1 MTDSLGVAVV
11 PENTPAR
18 ALVASEAE
26 EMGATLLPVT
36 QLADAA
42 LIVVDVADA
51 AAFDL
56 VIALRKR
63 EVRRLA
69 WVIGILPA
77 SAPTASLPPELDDFV
92 VASMLE
98 SLPARLRISAQ
109 RLATRRD
116 AIARERDLSLLLDLN
131 ARFAAALDVEEL
143 LHEVTRRLADQP
155 GISRVSLV
163 VLDEERDTGIV
174 VAASDDATLKN
185 LRIPL
190 QSYPEIR
197 EAVRTGRPVLVED
210 APSHSLLEGVHQE
223 VKARGIRAIAAL
235 PVAVRGKVLGVLLVR
250 ASRKSGLAPREVDFL
265 ATAAHAIAIA
275 LRNAKLLESVRGQTE
290 REKSARI
297 AAEERASELARYQ
310 SFFAGASDGI
320 AVVDREGRVLLL
332 NPAGSALFGVSSQE
346 AEGRPLE
353 ALVHAT
359 SPERLRAL
367 VAAVAQGQ
375 VQSDVELT
383 AALADGQERT
393 LSVSVSPLRD
403 GEASGVL
410 SLRDVT
416 ASRRMAEELRET
428 KEFLEKLIDS
438 SVDAIIAADLRG
450 NLILFNQGA
459 ERITGHPAKDALA
472 SLNAAQLYPA
482 GGARGVMAKLR
493 SSDYGGVGRL
503 TVSRE
508 EIVTRT
514 GERVPVNMTA
524 SMLYEDGR
532 EVATVGIFTDL
543 RDRVQL
549 ERKLSDAE
557 NRLEESER
565 NAVIV
570 ALAGTAAHELNQPL
584 TSVMGY
590 AELLKRKLKPEELAY
605 RPVEIIYREAER
617 MAEIVRK
624 IGKIT
629 RYETKS
635 YVGAARILDLDK
647 ATSHED

>member
-1 MTDSLGVAVV
+1 MTDSLGVALL
-11 PENTPAR
+11 PENARTR
-18 ALVASEAE
+18 ALLAPALEAL
-26 EMGATLLPVT
+26 GGTFLPAD

-42 LIVVDVADA
+42 VAVVEIADPLA
-51 AAFDL
+51 YDQ

-63 EVRRLA
+63 EVRRQL
-69 WVIGILPA
+69 WVVGILPQLDPA
-77 SAPTASLPPELDDFV
+77 ALPPELDDFV
-92 VASMLE
+92 TANMLDT
-98 SLPARLRISAQ
+98 LPARLQIGVQ

-116 AIARERDLSLLLDLN
+116 ALARERDLSLLLDLN
-131 ARFAAALDVEEL
+131 ARFAAALDVGEL
-143 LHEVTRRLADQP
+143 LHEVTRRLADQV

-163 VLDEERDTGIV
+163 VLDPAREMGIV
-174 VAASDDATLKN
+174 VAASDDATLKD

-210 APSHSLLEGVHQE
+210 APSHSLLEGVHRE

-235 PVAVRGKVLGVLLVR
+235 PVAVRGEVLGVLLVR
-250 ASRKSGLAPREVDFL
+250 ASRKSGLSNREVDFL
-265 ATAAHAIAIA
+265 ATAAHAIGIA
-275 LRNAKLLESVRGQTE
+275 LRNATLLESVRGQTE

-297 AAEERASELARYQ
+297 AAEERATELARYR

-320 AVVDREGRVLLL
+320 AILDRAGKVLLL
-332 NPAGSALFGVSSQE
+332 NPAGEALFQVPAEEAAGKPLQEVLHATDPAALSALI
-346 AEGRPLE
+346 
-353 ALVHAT
+353 
-359 SPERLRAL
+359 
-367 VAAVAQGQ
+367 AAAGKGKGK
-375 VQSDVELT
+375 SDVELT
-383 AALADGQERT
+383 ALRADGRALT
-393 LSVSVSPLRD
+393 LSASAAPLREGD
-403 GEASGVL
+403 ARSVL

-416 ASRRMAEELRET
+416 ASRRMAAELRET

-450 NLILFNQGA
+450 RIILFNQGA
-459 ERITGHPAKDALA
+459 EAITGHKAKDALA
-472 SLNAAQLYPA
+472 RLNATQLYPE
-482 GGARGVMAKLR
+482 GGARSVMAKLR

-508 EIVTRT
+508 EILTKD

-590 AELLKRKLKPEELAY
+590 AELLKRKLKPEELAF

-629 RYETKS
+629 RYETKA
-635 YVGAARILDLDK
+635 YVGTSQILDLDK
-647 ATSHED
+647 ATSHDD